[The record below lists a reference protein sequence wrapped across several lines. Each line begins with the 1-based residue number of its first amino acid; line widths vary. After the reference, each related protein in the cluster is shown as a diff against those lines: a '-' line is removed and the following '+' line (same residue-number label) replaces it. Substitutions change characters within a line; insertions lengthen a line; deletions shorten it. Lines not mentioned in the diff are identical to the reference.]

1 MGQKKQDR
9 IEIKSQIGKKFDKDD
24 LNKLKEAGVSSNTI
38 LKIASSSGQVGNKA
52 NAKLSTL
59 NPGIKLPS
67 AGVNRPMMGGNANY
81 GAIGQYHQS
90 RIAVGQQ
97 VKDLGKK
104 AYQWQ
109 GTNSKGQPNAL
120 GGFKAP
126 KKGNA
131 YSLGIKAYNRGT
143 FTGINGGGT
152 YLGRDAGS
160 RLNPN
165 GTMKNNPV
173 SFQGRA
179 GGGGVGGNKGGGGWS
194 GGYFGEGLGFS
205 SGSNPIDSLPDTPDM
220 PSYQR
225 AYGTDLSGNATGFRS
240 RKSSWRRSGK
250 SMLGTNNLKI
260 KPTKFAS
267 GVGLNMSGTM

>member
-1 MGQKKQDR
+1 MSKKKEVKK
-9 IEIKSQIGKKFDKDD
+9 EIKSQIGNKFGKDD
-24 LNKLKEAGVSSNTI
+24 MKSLKDAGVSNNKI
-38 LKIASSSGQVGNKA
+38 LKIAASSGKVGNKA

-59 NPGIKLPS
+59 NPGINLPA
-67 AGVNRPMMGGNANY
+67 AGVNRPMMGGSANF

-104 AYQWQ
+104 VFQWQ
-109 GTNSKGQPNAL
+109 GTDAKGRPNAL
-120 GGFKAP
+120 GGFKTP

-143 FTGINGGGT
+143 FGGINGNGT

-179 GGGGVGGNKGGGGWS
+179 GGGGGGNKGEGGGGS
-194 GGYFGEGLGFS
+194 GGEGLGIS
-205 SGSNPIDSLPDTPDM
+205 GGSNPIDSLPDTPDM
-220 PSYQR
+220 PSYQS